1 MLKLFLIHNQTFVS
15 SSVGKTNGKMQ
26 RVDKFSKADTAFD
39 FVLFIRISSSAAY
52 RKFAFRLIPKMVT
65 NRVWP
70 GGQRGMYS
78 LSMSERGTH
87 TFKVEPYL
95 TRSLK
100 RKKTTHL
107 FNRLMLFS
115 LPTLVTDYCHYMDQ
129 ALVCRT
135 VCQKLTIDIVFEK
148 IRS

>member
-1 MLKLFLIHNQTFVS
+1 MNLHFCIALYYVCLNNKTISHNQTFA
-15 SSVGKTNGKMQ
+15 SSVGKINGKMQ

-78 LSMSERGTH
+78 LSLSMSQRGTH

-107 FNRLMLFS
+107 FYRSFWKEKRPGYALLFF
-115 LPTLVTDYCHYMDQ
+115 Q
-129 ALVCRT
+129 
-135 VCQKLTIDIVFEK
+135 
-148 IRS
+148 